1 MIIIQ
6 LRTEMKPIERI
17 ETRTPAFTLI
27 ELLVVIAIIAIL
39 AAMLLP
45 ALANAKQRAYR
56 ISCMNNERQVGINV
70 ALYAGENQDNV
81 PQYDGGWGP
90 WLWDMN
96 IDAANVLVTGI
107 PATTTPSLAQLKV
120 IYDPGN
126 MANVAIDVATNF
138 WPPLR
143 ADPIIGYGWL
153 GWRNSWGTDT
163 DSSGNIKLT
172 GKRQFVKKLSVAT
185 PGYTISTTEL
195 LVDATPSLGD
205 APSANFLQAP
215 GTGMGLG
222 TGSQQYSHSAHLQG
236 AQPAG
241 GNIVFLDSHAEWR
254 RFRDF
259 SSPAAYNCQNQN
271 TYFWF

>member
-1 MIIIQ
+1 MKQKTIIEN
-6 LRTEMKPIERI
+6 RTG
-17 ETRTPAFTLI
+17 AFTLI

-39 AAMLLP
+39 AALLLP

-56 ISCMNNERQVGINV
+56 ISCMDNLRQVGINV
-70 ALYAGENQDNV
+70 AIYAGENQDNV
-81 PQYDGGWGP
+81 PQFTGGWGP

-96 IDAANVLVTGI
+96 IQAANVLVTGV
-107 PATTTPSLAQLKV
+107 PDTTTPSLGKLKV

-126 MANVAIDVATNF
+126 LANVNINVATNF
-138 WPPLR
+138 WPPQR

-153 GWRNSWGTDT
+153 GWRTGWGVSTDA
-163 DSSGNIKLT
+163 DGNVKLT

-185 PGYTISTTEL
+185 PGFTISTTEL

-205 APSANFLQAP
+205 APTANFLQAP

-222 TGSQQYSHSAHLQG
+222 TGSAQYSHSAHLQG
-236 AQPAG
+236 NQPAG
-241 GNIVFLDSHAEWR
+241 GNVVFLDSHAEWR